1 MIPQNLEDLKKEL
14 GVQSL
19 PGSPEALQ
27 TLLKWTQELAK
38 EKGPNYLRENR
49 HLLLAQWEFILN
61 DLI

>member
-1 MIPQNLEDLKKEL
+1 VIPQNLEDLKKEL

-19 PGSPEALQ
+19 LGSPGALQ
-27 TLLKWTQELAK
+27 MLLKWSQELAR

-49 HLLLAQWEFILN
+49 HLLLAQWEHIWN